1 VSIGHRERD
10 SRAPEFSRLYRISR
24 DRAKPAERF
33 FLLQRYQLGS
43 YITIQDL
50 VNALSPSTVLA
61 LFDDQNINIIND
73 PPLVAVVESV
83 IARAEAEVNSYLAR
97 AYPKLK
103 LPVTQAPQS
112 QMLKQ
117 AALAFAVPFSFQR
130 HPEYVKTYGDDPR
143 GGMIALKRADEF
155 MERLCTGKQFLNDV
169 PAEPKP
175 SIVGGIVYS
184 PGPRT
189 TIDSPDG
196 TYNGGDF

>member
-1 VSIGHRERD
+1 MGDYIG
-10 SRAPEFSRLYRISR
+10 
-24 DRAKPAERF
+24 
-33 FLLQRYQLGS
+33 
-43 YITIQDL
+43 IQDI

-61 LFDDQNINIIND
+61 LYDDANVGDISD
-73 PPLVAVVESV
+73 AELVARVETV

-97 AYPKLK
+97 AYPKLV

-143 GGMIALKRADEF
+143 GGMTALKRADEF
-155 MERLCTGKQFLNDV
+155 MERLCTGKQFLSDV

-175 SIVGGIVYS
+175 SIVGGVVYS
-184 PGPRT
+184 TGPRT